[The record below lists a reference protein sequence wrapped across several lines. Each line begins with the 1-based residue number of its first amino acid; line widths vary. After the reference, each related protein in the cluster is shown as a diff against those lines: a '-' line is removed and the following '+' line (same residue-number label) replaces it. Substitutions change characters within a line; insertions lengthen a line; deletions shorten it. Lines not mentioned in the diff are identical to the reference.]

1 LLGKKS
7 SLISAETENAA
18 KEHASRVWSFTGY
31 LSSVQA
37 FVALDIR
44 GRNKTNVYAIAITA
58 ADFFAAVF
66 CVGLVTEAKYG
77 STANDRSSKI
87 NVRYRT

>member
-1 LLGKKS
+1 M
-7 SLISAETENAA
+7 
-18 KEHASRVWSFTGY
+18 
-31 LSSVQA
+31 
-37 FVALDIR
+37 
-44 GRNKTNVYAIAITA
+44 YAIAITA